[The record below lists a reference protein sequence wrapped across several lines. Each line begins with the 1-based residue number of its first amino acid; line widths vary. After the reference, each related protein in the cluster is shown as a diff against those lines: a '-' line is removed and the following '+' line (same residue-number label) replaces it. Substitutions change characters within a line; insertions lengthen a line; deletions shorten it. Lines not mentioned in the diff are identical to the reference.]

1 MTDRPVRV
9 ATRASRLAL
18 WQAAQVCDRLQAAHP
33 NLVVELVP
41 MTTQGDRLGGA
52 SLAAAGG
59 KGLFVEDLESA
70 IADGRADLAVHSM
83 KDMPARMNPGFVIGA
98 VLERADARDA
108 LVSGR
113 HARLSDLGPGEPLGT
128 SSLRRRSQLKS
139 LQPGLEIVPV
149 RGNVDTRLRRL
160 DEGRYA
166 ALVLAAAGLE
176 RLGLGERIT
185 ERLPVA
191 VCLPAVGQG
200 VIGVECGDSDERAR
214 SLVAALEHAPTR
226 TCLSAER
233 AFAAALGGSCQSPIA
248 GYAELSGDSIGLR
261 GYVGLPDGSRALH
274 GERTGHADAAERL
287 GRELA
292 DELLAAGGDD
302 ILRLAEQV

>member
-1 MTDRPVRV
+1 VRI

-18 WQAAQVCDRLQAAHP
+18 WQAERVRDGLRAAHP
-33 NLVVELVP
+33 DLIVELAP
-41 MTTQGDRLGGA
+41 MTTQGDRLAGA

-83 KDMPARMNPGFVIGA
+83 KDMPARMNAGFVIAA
-98 VLERADARDA
+98 VLQRADARDA

-113 HARLSDLGPGEPLGT
+113 HARLGDLGPGELLGT

-139 LQPGLEIVPV
+139 LQPALEIVPV

-160 DEGRYA
+160 DEGRFA
-166 ALVLAAAGLE
+166 ALVLAIAGLE
-176 RLGLGERIT
+176 RLGLGDRISD
-185 ERLPVA
+185 RLPVE

-200 VIGVECGDSDERAR
+200 VIGVECRDGDNRAHD
-214 SLVAALEHAPTR
+214 LVAVLEHAPTR
-226 TCLSAER
+226 VCLGAER

-248 GYAELSGDSIGLR
+248 GYAELRGDQLRLR
-261 GYVGLPDGSRALH
+261 GYVGLPDGSRALR
-274 GERTGHADAAERL
+274 GERAGSAGDGERL
-287 GRELA
+287 GRALA
-292 DELLAAGGDD
+292 VELLAAGGGD
-302 ILRLAEQV
+302 ILRQAEEV

>member
-1 MTDRPVRV
+1 MRI

-18 WQAAQVCDRLQAAHP
+18 WQAERVRDGLRAAHP
-33 NLVVELVP
+33 DLIVELAP
-41 MTTQGDRLGGA
+41 MTTQGDRLAGA

-83 KDMPARMNPGFVIGA
+83 KDMPARMNAGFVIAA

-113 HARLSDLGPGEPLGT
+113 HARLGDLGPGEPLGT

-160 DEGRYA
+160 DEGRFA
-166 ALVLAAAGLE
+166 ALVLAIAGLE
-176 RLGLGERIT
+176 RLGLGDRISD
-185 ERLPVA
+185 RLPVE

-200 VIGVECGDSDERAR
+200 VIGVECRDGDNRAR
-214 SLVAALEHAPTR
+214 DLVAVLEHAPTR
-226 TCLSAER
+226 ACLSAER

-248 GYAELSGDSIGLR
+248 GYAELRGDQLRLR
-261 GYVGLPDGSRALH
+261 GYVGLPDGSRALR
-274 GERTGHADAAERL
+274 GERAGSAGDGERL
-287 GRELA
+287 GRALA
-292 DELLAAGGDD
+292 VELLAAGGGD
-302 ILRLAEQV
+302 ILRQAEEV